1 LPAKSLSSEASS
13 HTPIRVSEETH
24 CTLAVFLNKGAD
36 FGLAMGGMKKGSHG
50 AQQQNNR
57 EEKLQVKESISL
69 YPAD

>member
-1 LPAKSLSSEASS
+1 
-13 HTPIRVSEETH
+13 
-24 CTLAVFLNKGAD
+24 
-36 FGLAMGGMKKGSHG
+36 MGGMKKGSHG